1 MTDPNF
7 DRAER
12 DYLTP
17 PDYDLDE
24 RDDTIE
30 EQEEQEAQI
39 LALEISIEDL
49 QHELEQYKQLIS
61 CMEEIKAIQ
70 DVRINNLNS
79 TIGTIKSTSKRW
91 QEYGEYWYDVSQK
104 LNKELSEFKRQNN
117 G

>member
-1 MTDPNF
+1 MSDPNF

-17 PDYDLDE
+17 PDFDSDV
-24 RDDTIE
+24 RDTVIDD
-30 EQEEQEAQI
+30 QVAQ
-39 LALEISIEDL
+39 IEDL
-49 QHELEQYKQLIS
+49 ECRIEDLKYELEQYKQLNA

-104 LNKELSEFKRQNN
+104 LNKEFSEFKRQNN